1 MTHTTRS
8 NKKPLTGEERA
19 KLLAKVYAVI
29 LSPEWDSDETSSQ
42 SNQDQNNPVKLE
54 ETASK

>member
-1 MTHTTRS
+1 MTHITRS

-29 LSPEWDSDETSSQ
+29 LSPEWDKDYSRSPQ
-42 SNQDQNNPVKLE
+42 LPGQNEPAELEKLIP
-54 ETASK
+54 K